1 MRSILLSFLLVLVV
15 TAGRAQELYLL
26 VGSYTNTGTLGNNP
40 KLDSS
45 GSKGIYVYRFDVAT
59 GKVKLLSHTEGVCN
73 PSYLAVAPDGRHV
86 YACTE
91 SRMLG
96 AGSVSAFELDRLT
109 GRLRFINKVSS
120 GGDNP
125 AYVSVDSS
133 GRWVVVANYTGGSF
147 AVCGVRGD
155 GGLLPPSQRLAF
167 AGHGVNPQRQEKS
180 HVHSAV
186 FSPDGRHLYIQ
197 DLGLDRISMYPFLNG
212 TGAGPGAG
220 LPVDTGAVMRFAAV
234 AGAGPRHLTFGPDGR
249 FAYLVEEMGGMVD
262 VYRYDAATGRL
273 DSLQRIAAHPDT
285 ATGPFR
291 GADIHVSPDG
301 RFLYTSNRAESSIA
315 IFSVDKVQG
324 TLRRVGYQ
332 SVFGQEPRNFAIDPT
347 GNWLLVGDQE
357 SNIVVIYHVD
367 KETGVLR
374 PLKRR
379 LRIPLPTYL
388 KLMY

>member
-1 MRSILLSFLLVLVV
+1 MRSILISFLLVMAVSAV
-15 TAGRAQELYLL
+15 RGQKLYLL

-59 GKVKLLSHTEGVCN
+59 GKAKLLSHTEGVCN
-73 PSYLAVAPDGRHV
+73 PSYLAIAPDGRHV

-96 AGSVSAFELDRLT
+96 AGSVSAFELDRAT

-147 AVCGVRGD
+147 VVCGVRGD
-155 GGLLPPSQRLAF
+155 GGLLPAAQRLAF
-167 AGHGVNPQRQEKS
+167 TGHGVNLARQEKS

-186 FSPDGRHLYIQ
+186 FSPDQRHLYIQ
-197 DLGLDRISMYPFLNG
+197 DLGLDRVSMYPFEG
-212 TGAGPGAG
+212 G
-220 LPVDTGAVMRFAAV
+220 VDTGAVMRFAAV

-285 ATGPFR
+285 AAGPFR

-301 RFLYTSNRAESSIA
+301 KFLYTSNRAESSIA
-315 IFSVDKVQG
+315 IFSVDKEQG

-332 SVFGQEPRNFAIDPT
+332 WVFGQEPRNFAIDPT

-367 KETGVLR
+367 KETGLLR